1 MSAKTFT
8 IRKAYVLS
16 AINKAGQRVYYDT
29 DAHSGGYP
37 YWSTSSYSPKQFES
51 LDKIPTFT
59 STDYMRRDVVSI
71 EVLEVKQQ
79 AKVVQTT
86 EIVSEAKAKAMAEIA
101 KIEKELARKVAAL
114 EGMKNV

>member
-1 MSAKTFT
+1 MSATTFT

-59 STDYMRRDVVSI
+59 ATDYMRRDVVSI

-86 EIVSEAKAKAMAEIA
+86 EIVSVAKARAMAEIA

-114 EGMKNV
+114 EGMSNV

>member
-1 MSAKTFT
+1 MSSKPFI

-37 YWSTSSYSPKQFES
+37 YWSTSSYNPKQFDS
-51 LDKIPTFT
+51 LDKVPTFT
-59 STDYMRRDVVSI
+59 GTDYMRRDVVSI
-71 EVLEVKQQ
+71 EVLEIKLQ
-79 AKVVQTT
+79 AKIVQTT
-86 EIVSEAKAKAMAEIA
+86 EIMSEARAKAEAEITE
-101 KIEKELARKVAAL
+101 IRKELARKLAKL